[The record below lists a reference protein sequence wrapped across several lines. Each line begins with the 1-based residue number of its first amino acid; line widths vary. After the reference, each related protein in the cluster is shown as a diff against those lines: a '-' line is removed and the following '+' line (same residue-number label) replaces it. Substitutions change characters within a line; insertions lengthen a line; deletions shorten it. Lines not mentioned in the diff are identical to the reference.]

1 MKNGLCHL
9 SAVPLRSSGSDKAEV
24 VSQLLYG
31 EHFEIIE
38 ELKSWSYIKQY
49 FDGYEGWID
58 NKQFV
63 SITKEDAD
71 HLSKNAFYCSADL
84 IEFVSTKDH
93 QLIPVHIG
101 SSLAACGLL
110 DHEFDGKSNDG
121 IDHHQIADTAML
133 YLNAPYAWGGK
144 CPFGIDCS
152 GFVQMVYKICGI
164 AIARDSSDQARQ
176 GRSLSF
182 LEECQVGDL
191 AFFDNDEGDIVH
203 VGILLGNNRIIHAHG
218 QVRIDLIDH
227 QGIFNA
233 ERKEYSHQLRLLK
246 NYQDKA

>member
-1 MKNGLCHL
+1 MKYGLCHL
-9 SAVPLRSSGSDKAEV
+9 SAVPLRGSNSDKAEM

-31 EHFEIIE
+31 DHFEIIE
-38 ELKSWSYIKQY
+38 NQKNWSYIKLD

-58 NKQFV
+58 NKQFI
-63 SITKEDAD
+63 SISKENAEY
-71 HLSKNAFYCSADL
+71 LTKNAFFCSADL

-93 QLIPVHIG
+93 QLIPIHIG
-101 SSLAACGLL
+101 SSIAACDILN
-110 DHEFDGKSNDG
+110 HEFDGKSNKE
-121 IDHHQIADTAML
+121 HLNNNQIANIALL
-133 YLNAPYAWGGK
+133 YRYAPYLWGGK

-164 AIARDSSDQARQ
+164 AIARDSSDQAKQ
-176 GRSLSF
+176 GDNLSF
-182 LEECQVGDL
+182 IEECRIGDL
-191 AFFDNDEGDIVH
+191 AFFDNAEGDIVH

-233 ERKEYSHQLRLLK
+233 DKKEYSHKLRLLK
-246 NYQDKA
+246 TY